1 MCLWFLQI
9 EGTFKI
15 VLIQN
20 NKNNSLWYKIFRV
33 SNWGIPKKGSNIT
46 VAIRLENLIFSKVF
60 PKTRNKVQGRIL
72 NKTFQGSRL
81 LIEILIENT
90 DEILLRAFIDNKTAQ
105 EIGSGIVWLGW
116 DTESMAILND

>member
-20 NKNNSLWYKIFRV
+20 NKNNSLWYKIFGV
-33 SNWGIPKKGSNIT
+33 SNWGIPKKGSIIT
-46 VAIRLENLIFSKVF
+46 AALRLENLIFSKVC
-60 PKTRNKVQGRIL
+60 PKTTNKVQGRIL

-105 EIGSGIVWLGW
+105 EIGSGIIWLGW
-116 DTESMAILND
+116 QTESMAILND